1 MDRCDR
7 RYAKGVPMFR
17 YLLLILAALAFVAA
31 TLVFFPVDTTEY
43 AIVTQFGN
51 PVRAITAPGL
61 YTKLPDPVQ
70 SVIRLNNRLRLYSLP
85 QAEFLTQDKKNV
97 VVESYATWRVA
108 DPLLFFKSVRDAP
121 GAEARLADI
130 LASDLGVALGRY
142 DLSSLVTVDAADMQ
156 LPTMM
161 AQVAANVGSR
171 TGQYGFGVT
180 DVRLKLITYPEAN
193 QASVFQRMRAE
204 RERIARQ
211 LRSEG
216 AEEAAKIR
224 AGAETEA
231 ATIRAEAEREAEA
244 LRGEADAEA
253 IRIYAEAYG
262 KDEDFYRFLRT
273 LQSYDAFIDEGTPL
287 ILPPDSERLHF
298 LNPQSI
304 TGEPPAEPRSAE
316 GQDEPIVENP

>member
-1 MDRCDR
+1 MS
-7 RYAKGVPMFR
+7 RY
-17 YLLLILAALAFVAA
+17 ILPTLVALAFVAS

-43 AIVTQFGN
+43 VIVTQFGN

-70 SVIRLNNRLRLYSLP
+70 SVIRLNNRLRLYTLS

-97 VVESYATWRVA
+97 VVESYATWRVTDA
-108 DPLLFFKSVRDAP
+108 LLFYKSVRDAP

-130 LASDLGVALGRY
+130 LTSELGVALGKY
-142 DLSSLVTVDAADMQ
+142 DLSSLVTVDAAAMQ

-161 AQVAANVGSR
+161 DQVTANLGSR

-216 AEEAAKIR
+216 AEEAAKIS
-224 AGAETEA
+224 AQAETEA
-231 ATIRAEAEREAEA
+231 ATIRAEAEREAESI
-244 LRGEADAEA
+244 RGEADAEA
-253 IRIYAEAYG
+253 IRIYAQAYG
-262 KDEDFYRFLRT
+262 RDEEFYRFIRT
-273 LQSYDAFIDEGTPL
+273 LQSYGKFVDEGTTL
-287 ILPPDSERLHF
+287 ILPADSELLQF
-298 LNPQSI
+298 LNPNAI
-304 TGEPPAEPRSAE
+304 DGAPTVETAPTETVSATT
-316 GQDEPIVENP
+316 P

>member
-1 MDRCDR
+1 MS
-7 RYAKGVPMFR
+7 R
-17 YLLLILAALAFVAA
+17 YLLPSLAALAFIAV
-31 TLVFFPVDTTEY
+31 TLVFYQVDTTEY

-70 SVIRLNNRLRLYSLP
+70 SVIRINNRLRLYTLS
-85 QAEFLTQDKKNV
+85 QAEFLTQDKKNIV
-97 VVESYATWRVA
+97 AESYATWRVT
-108 DPLLFFKSVRDAP
+108 DPLLFYETVRDAP
-121 GAEARLADI
+121 GAEARLADM
-130 LASDLGVALGRY
+130 LASELGVALGKY
-142 DLSSLVTVDAADMQ
+142 TLSSLVTVNTADMQ

-161 AQVAANVGSR
+161 DQVKGNVDSR
-171 TGQYGFGVT
+171 TDQYGFAVT

-224 AGAETEA
+224 AEAETEA
-231 ATIRAEAEREAEA
+231 ATIRAEAQREAEMI
-244 LRGEADAEA
+244 RGAADAEA
-253 IRIYAEAYG
+253 IRIYAESFG
-262 KDEDFYRFLRT
+262 KDEEFYRFLRT
-273 LQSYDAFIDEGTPL
+273 LQSYAAFIDEGTTL
-287 ILPPDSERLHF
+287 ILPADSELLQF

-304 TGEPPAEPRSAE
+304 TGNTPAESKSEEA
-316 GQDEPIVENP
+316 GNEPVSENP

>member
-1 MDRCDR
+1 MS
-7 RYAKGVPMFR
+7 R
-17 YLLLILAALAFVAA
+17 YLILSLAALTFIAV
-31 TLVFFPVDTTEY
+31 TLVFFQVDTTEY

-51 PVRAITAPGL
+51 PVRAITGPGL

-70 SVIRLNNRLRLYSLP
+70 SVIRLNNRLRLYTLP
-85 QAEFLTQDKKNV
+85 QVEFLTQDKKNIV
-97 VVESYATWRVA
+97 TESYATWRVS
-108 DPLLFFKSVRDAP
+108 DPLLFYETVKDAP

-130 LASDLGVALGRY
+130 LASELGVALGTY
-142 DLSSLVTVDAADMQ
+142 PLSSLVTVNAAELQ

-161 AQVAANVGSR
+161 EQVKENVSGR
-171 TGQYGFGVT
+171 TDQYGFTVT

-224 AGAETEA
+224 AEAETEA
-231 ATIRAEAEREAEA
+231 ATIRAEAQREAEMI
-244 LRGEADAEA
+244 RGVADAEA
-253 IRIYAEAYG
+253 IKIYAEAYG

-273 LQSYDAFIDEGTPL
+273 LQSYAAFIDEGTTL
-287 ILPPDSERLHF
+287 ILPADSELLQF

-304 TGEPPAEPRSAE
+304 SNDLPTQDGSEGVGIEPAAEIP
-316 GQDEPIVENP
+316 

>member
-1 MDRCDR
+1 MH
-7 RYAKGVPMFR
+7 RYF
-17 YLLLILAALAFVAA
+17 LISLAALAFIAV
-31 TLVFFPVDTTEY
+31 TLVFFQVDTTEY

-51 PVRAITAPGL
+51 PVRAITGPGL

-70 SVIRLNNRLRLYSLP
+70 SVIRLNNRLRLYPLP
-85 QAEFLTQDKKNV
+85 QAEFLTQDKKNIV
-97 VVESYATWRVA
+97 TESYATWRVS
-108 DPLLFFKSVRDAP
+108 DPLLFYETVKDAP

-130 LASDLGVALGRY
+130 LASELGVALGTY
-142 DLSSLVTVDAADMQ
+142 PLSSLVTVNAAELQ
-156 LPTMM
+156 LPSMM
-161 AQVAANVGSR
+161 EQVKENVDRR
-171 TGQYGFGVT
+171 TNQYGFTVT

-224 AGAETEA
+224 AEAETEA
-231 ATIRAEAEREAEA
+231 ATIRAEAEREAEMI
-244 LRGEADAEA
+244 RGAADAEA
-253 IRIYAEAYG
+253 IKIYAEAYG

-273 LQSYDAFIDEGTPL
+273 LQSYDLFIDEGTTL
-287 ILPPDSERLHF
+287 ILPADSELLQF

-304 TGEPPAEPRSAE
+304 TSGLPNENIQEEIVDGPAIEIP
-316 GQDEPIVENP
+316 

>member
-1 MDRCDR
+1 MS
-7 RYAKGVPMFR
+7 R
-17 YLLLILAALAFVAA
+17 YLLPSLAALAFIAV
-31 TLVFFPVDTTEY
+31 TLVFYQVDTTEY
-43 AIVTQFGN
+43 VIVTQFGN
-51 PVRAITAPGL
+51 PVRAINSPGL
-61 YTKLPDPVQ
+61 YAKLPDPVQ
-70 SVIRLNNRLRLYSLP
+70 SVIRLNNRLRLYTLP

-97 VVESYATWRVA
+97 VTESYATWRVT
-108 DPLLFFKSVRDAP
+108 DPLLFYETVKDAP

-130 LASDLGVALGRY
+130 LASELGVSLGKY
-142 DLSSLVTVDAADMQ
+142 ALSSLVTINPADMQ
-156 LPTMM
+156 LPNMM
-161 AQVAANVGSR
+161 EQIRGNVDRR
-171 TGQYGFGVT
+171 TGQYGYTVT

-216 AEEAAKIR
+216 AEESAKIR

-231 ATIRAEAEREAEA
+231 ATIRAEAQREAEA
-244 LRGEADAEA
+244 IRGASDAEA

-262 KDEDFYRFLRT
+262 KDEEFYRFLRT
-273 LQSYDAFIDEGTPL
+273 LQSYDAFIDEGTTL
-287 ILPPDSERLHF
+287 ILPADSELLQF

>member
-1 MDRCDR
+1 
-7 RYAKGVPMFR
+7 MFR

-85 QAEFLTQDKKNV
+85 QVEFLTQDKKNV
-97 VVESYATWRVA
+97 VVESYATWRVTE
-108 DPLLFFKSVRDAP
+108 PLLFYKSVRDAP

-130 LASDLGVALGRY
+130 LASELGVALGTY
-142 DLSSLVTVDAADMQ
+142 DLSSLVTVDATAMQ

-161 AQVAANVGSR
+161 AQVTANVDGR
-171 TGQYGFGVT
+171 TGQYGFTIT

-231 ATIRAEAEREAEA
+231 ATIRAEAEREAQTI
-244 LRGEADAEA
+244 RGTADAEA

-262 KDEDFYRFLRT
+262 KDEEFYRFLRT
-273 LQSYDAFIDEGTPL
+273 LQSYGKFVDEGTTL
-287 ILPPDSERLHF
+287 ILPADSELLRF
-298 LNPQSI
+298 LNPATI
-304 TGEPPAEPRSAE
+304 TGAPPPESAPAE
-316 GQDEPIVENP
+316 IVPATNP

>member
-1 MDRCDR
+1 MS
-7 RYAKGVPMFR
+7 R
-17 YLLLILAALAFVAA
+17 YLILSLAALAFIVI
-31 TLVFFPVDTTEY
+31 TLVFFQVDTTEY

-51 PVRAITAPGL
+51 PVRAITGPGL

-85 QAEFLTQDKKNV
+85 QAEFLTQDKKNIII
-97 VVESYATWRVA
+97 ESYATWRVS
-108 DPLLFFKSVRDAP
+108 DPLLFYETVKDAP
-121 GAEARLADI
+121 GAEARLADM
-130 LASDLGVALGRY
+130 LASELGVALGTY
-142 DLSSLVTVDAADMQ
+142 PLSSLVTVNSVELQ

-161 AQVAANVGSR
+161 EQVKENVDRR
-171 TGQYGFGVT
+171 TSQYGLTVT

-224 AGAETEA
+224 AEAETEA
-231 ATIRAEAEREAEA
+231 ATIRAEAQREAEA
-244 LRGEADAEA
+244 IRGAADAEA
-253 IRIYAEAYG
+253 IKIYAEAYG
-262 KDEDFYRFLRT
+262 QDEEFYRFLRT
-273 LQSYDAFIDEGTPL
+273 LQSYAAFIDEGTTL
-287 ILPPDSERLHF
+287 ILPADSELLQF

-304 TGEPPAEPRSAE
+304 TNGLPAES
-316 GQDEPIVENP
+316 GNEPGIELP

>member
-1 MDRCDR
+1 MS
-7 RYAKGVPMFR
+7 R
-17 YLLLILAALAFVAA
+17 YLLPSLAALAFIAV
-31 TLVFFPVDTTEY
+31 TLVFYQVDTTEY
-43 AIVTQFGN
+43 VIVTQFGN
-51 PVRAITAPGL
+51 PVRAINTPGL
-61 YTKLPDPVQ
+61 YAKLPDPVQ
-70 SVIRLNNRLRLYSLP
+70 SVIRLNNRLRLYTLP

-97 VVESYATWRVA
+97 VTESYATWRVT
-108 DPLLFFKSVRDAP
+108 DPLLFYETVKDAP

-130 LASDLGVALGRY
+130 LASELGVVLGKY
-142 DLSSLVTVDAADMQ
+142 ALSSLVTVNPADMQ

-161 AQVAANVGSR
+161 EQIRGNVDRR
-171 TGQYGFGVT
+171 TGQYGFAVT

-231 ATIRAEAEREAEA
+231 ATVRAEAQREAEA
-244 LRGEADAEA
+244 IRGAADAEA

-262 KDEDFYRFLRT
+262 KDEEFYRFLRT
-273 LQSYDAFIDEGTPL
+273 LQSYDAFIDEGTTL
-287 ILPPDSERLHF
+287 ILPADSELLQF

-304 TGEPPAEPRSAE
+304 TGEPPAEAWSA
-316 GQDEPIVENP
+316 GSQDELVVENP

>member
-1 MDRCDR
+1 MS
-7 RYAKGVPMFR
+7 R
-17 YLLLILAALAFVAA
+17 YLLPSLAALAFIAV
-31 TLVFFPVDTTEY
+31 TLVFYQVDTTEY
-43 AIVTQFGN
+43 VIVTQFGN
-51 PVRAITAPGL
+51 PVRAVNSPGL
-61 YTKLPDPVQ
+61 YAKLPDPVQ
-70 SVIRLNNRLRLYSLP
+70 SVIRLNNRLRLYTLP

-97 VVESYATWRVA
+97 VTESYATWRVT
-108 DPLLFFKSVRDAP
+108 DPLLFYETVKDAP

-130 LASDLGVALGRY
+130 LASELGVVLGKY
-142 DLSSLVTVDAADMQ
+142 ALSSLVTVNPADMQ

-161 AQVAANVGSR
+161 EQIRGNVDRR
-171 TGQYGFGVT
+171 TGQYGFAVT

-231 ATIRAEAEREAEA
+231 ATVRAEAQREAEA
-244 LRGEADAEA
+244 IRGAADAEA

-262 KDEDFYRFLRT
+262 KDEEFYRFLRT
-273 LQSYDAFIDEGTPL
+273 LQSYDAFIDEGTTL
-287 ILPPDSERLHF
+287 ILPADSDLLQF

-304 TGEPPAEPRSAE
+304 TGEPPAEPRSTE

>member
-1 MDRCDR
+1 MS
-7 RYAKGVPMFR
+7 R
-17 YLLLILAALAFVAA
+17 YLLPSLAALAFIAV
-31 TLVFFPVDTTEY
+31 TLVFYQVDTTEY
-43 AIVTQFGN
+43 VIVTQFGN
-51 PVRAITAPGL
+51 PVRAINSPGL
-61 YTKLPDPVQ
+61 YAKLPDPVQ
-70 SVIRLNNRLRLYSLP
+70 SVIRLNNRLRLYTLP

-97 VVESYATWRVA
+97 VTESYATWRVT
-108 DPLLFFKSVRDAP
+108 DPLLFYETVKDAP

-130 LASDLGVALGRY
+130 LASELGVVLGKY
-142 DLSSLVTVDAADMQ
+142 ALSSLVTINPADMQ

-161 AQVAANVGSR
+161 EQIRGNVDRR
-171 TGQYGFGVT
+171 TGQYGYTVT

-216 AEEAAKIR
+216 AEESAKIR

-231 ATIRAEAEREAEA
+231 ATIRAEAQREAEA
-244 LRGEADAEA
+244 IRGAADAEA

-262 KDEDFYRFLRT
+262 KDEEFYRFLRT
-273 LQSYDAFIDEGTPL
+273 LQSYDAFIDEGTTL
-287 ILPPDSERLHF
+287 ILPADSELLQF

-304 TGEPPAEPRSAE
+304 TGKPPAEPRSAE
-316 GQDEPIVENP
+316 GQDEPIVKTP

>member
-1 MDRCDR
+1 MS
-7 RYAKGVPMFR
+7 R
-17 YLLLILAALAFVAA
+17 YLILSLAALAFIAV
-31 TLVFFPVDTTEY
+31 TLVFFQVDTTEY

-51 PVRAITAPGL
+51 PVRAITGPGL

-70 SVIRLNNRLRLYSLP
+70 SIIRLNNRLRLYTLP
-85 QAEFLTQDKKNV
+85 QAEFLTQDKKNIIT
-97 VVESYATWRVA
+97 ESYATWRVS
-108 DPLLFFKSVRDAP
+108 DPLLFYETVKDAP

-130 LASDLGVALGRY
+130 LASELGVALGKY
-142 DLSSLVTVDAADMQ
+142 PLSSLVTVNSAELQ

-161 AQVAANVGSR
+161 EQVQENVDGR
-171 TGQYGFGVT
+171 TDQYGFTVT

-224 AGAETEA
+224 AEAETQA

-244 LRGEADAEA
+244 IRGAADAEA
-253 IRIYAEAYG
+253 IKIYAEAYG
-262 KDEDFYRFLRT
+262 KDQEFYRFLRT
-273 LQSYDAFIDEGTPL
+273 LQSYDAFIDAGTTL
-287 ILPPDSERLHF
+287 ILPADSELLQF

-304 TGEPPAEPRSAE
+304 TNGLPSDAVVNEPVAEIP
-316 GQDEPIVENP
+316 